1 MQATRSD
8 HPLVYRLGCRLV
20 AQPRSDDRGYVKKK
34 KKKKRTKRRK
44 QKEKTEDREE
54 TKEGRGPGYF
64 Q

>member
-1 MQATRSD
+1 MQASRSD
-8 HPLVYRLGCRLV
+8 HPLVCRLGCRLV

-34 KKKKRTKRRK
+34 KKKRTNRRK

-54 TKEGRGPGYF
+54 TKEVRGPGYF